1 MKLSLCIPCVD
12 KHIPLFEKLITSI
25 QYYTRKPDEIICSI
39 SPKFLKLNLSE
50 EKKRLENKYNDLNL
64 TILVRD
70 TKTNCSENLNN
81 CFDHVSGD
89 IILITGADDIIHPQK
104 CEIMEKLFTEYS
116 DIKMILHNLHSGNTR
131 DYNLKIFKNVVL
143 ENIRLYRNINSIE
156 NGCGCSNSEYEEAT
170 NKKFGHNYVCGAATV
185 HRDCIKKIKFENI
198 PYAEDAIFVANVNYF
213 FKKTIYID
221 VKLMSYCPSMTWK

>member
-12 KHIPLFEKLITSI
+12 KHIPLFENLLNTI

-70 TKTNCSENLNN
+70 TKTNCAENLNN
-81 CFDHVSGD
+81 CFDHVLGD
-89 IILITGADDIIHPQK
+89 IILINGADDIIHPQK

-116 DIKMILHNLHSGNTR
+116 DTKMILHNLYYGNTR

-156 NGCGCSNSEYEEAT
+156 NGKGCSNSEYEEAT
-170 NKKFGHNYVCGAATV
+170 NKKFGHNYSCGGATV

-198 PYAEDAIFVANVNYF
+198 PYAEDAIFIANVNYF

-221 VKLMSYCPSMTWK
+221 VKLMSYCPSMSWK